1 MRLLIQR
8 VQSAKVEVE
17 DRTVGSI
24 GRGLLILLGIT
35 AEDGRE
41 QCEYL
46 AEKAANLRIFTDE
59 EDKMNLS
66 LLDTGGEALVVSQ
79 FTLYGDCRKGRRP
92 AFVSAARPEQAEPLY
107 RYFTDCIRRA
117 GVSRVETGEFGAHMQ
132 VSLVN
137 DGPVTIWLD
146 SAEMMPKK

>member
-8 VQSAKVEVE
+8 VESAQVEVE
-17 DRTVGSI
+17 GRTVGSI

-35 AEDGRE
+35 GEDGE
-41 QCEYL
+41 AECEYL
-46 AEKAANLRIFTDE
+46 AEKAANLRIFTDS

-92 AFVSAARPEQAEPLY
+92 AFIAAARPEQAAAVPL
-107 RYFTDCIRRA
+107 FCA
-117 GVSRVETGEFGAHMQ
+117 VFGAGGGLPHRDRGVWRPYAGEPCQ
-132 VSLVN
+132 
-137 DGPVTIWLD
+137 
-146 SAEMMPKK
+146 

>member
-8 VQSAKVEVE
+8 VESAQVEVE
-17 DRTVGSI
+17 GRTVGSI

-35 AEDGRE
+35 GEDGE
-41 QCEYL
+41 AECEYL
-46 AEKAANLRIFTDE
+46 AEKAANLRIFTDS

-92 AFVSAARPEQAEPLY
+92 AFIAAARPEQAEPLY
-107 RYFTDCIRRA
+107 RCFVQCLERA
-117 GVSRVETGEFGAHMQ
+117 GVSRTATGEFGAHMR

-137 DGPVTIWLD
+137 DGPVTIWMD
-146 SAEMMPKK
+146 TAEIMPNR